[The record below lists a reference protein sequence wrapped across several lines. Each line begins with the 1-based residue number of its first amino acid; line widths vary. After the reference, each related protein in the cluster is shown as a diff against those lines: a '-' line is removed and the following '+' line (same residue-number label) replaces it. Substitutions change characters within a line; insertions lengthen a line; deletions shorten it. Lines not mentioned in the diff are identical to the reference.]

1 MSSSFSCSC
10 CLHFPLFFGLQQTTS
25 SGTYAATNSSTAACI
40 YEYVVEPRAQ
50 QSTVPSPLHKAAH
63 QVRADQSANQNKYV
77 RICMLRPVCFPGAW
91 SSWHFQV
98 GCFHVKCWTIYCI
111 YLLFQSILPCE
122 RAQRAEPRSALYV
135 IRISSH
141 GAYL

>member
-25 SGTYAATNSSTAACI
+25 SGTYAATSSSTAACI

-91 SSWHFQV
+91 SSWHWEV
-98 GCFHVKCWTIYCI
+98 ACLRLKCWTIYFTSVCNSNPC
-111 YLLFQSILPCE
+111 LFVTE
-122 RAQRAEPRSALYV
+122 RTWRNRWSGIQQLFNSQAVQQ
-135 IRISSH
+135 
-141 GAYL
+141 